1 MTPAENNLNVSLSAY
16 FTKGV
21 GELFLFESIPW
32 YSWLAWF
39 GVLAALIIGNEI
51 TRRWK
56 WQELQYLSFFP
67 LF

>member
-1 MTPAENNLNVSLSAY
+1 M
-16 FTKGV
+16 
-21 GELFLFESIPW
+21 FLFESIPW

-51 TRRWK
+51 TPAAGSG
-56 WQELQYLSFFP
+56 QGSQSSSFFP

>member
-1 MTPAENNLNVSLSAY
+1 M
-16 FTKGV
+16 
-21 GELFLFESIPW
+21 FLFESIPW

-56 WQELQYLSFFP
+56 CLPAGDLGH
-67 LF
+67 